1 MITKKWNTAPK
12 CSIIVLKRRA
22 YIYSCYFKL
31 NYQKNLDYKIK
42 QSKKLESTH
51 FSSNEIIKE

>member
-1 MITKKWNTAPK
+1 MFYNCFKEE
-12 CSIIVLKRRA
+12 VY

-42 QSKKLESTH
+42 KSKKLESTH